1 MAHMSSFLNP
11 CGPLDQLGRKCG
23 QRKTMRRITFRST
36 SSFGRR
42 LAIGSLV
49 QSFMLLKLDWPGMA
63 LAAGQ
68 HIPLIIVQGVGQLW
82 MEVLSLKIPRYS
94 FVVRKPPSEVWIPLV
109 FPVQCLLARASG
121 LEQKH
126 CLVRLVLVG
135 VPSSSRRRLPERQ
148 VPQQRVIPRCQR
160 VEAKIAACPVQ
171 ESHRG
176 RCSSI
181 RWAAHQNRQKR
192 VMGARTAQGLHRVK
206 SAHSEIQAQ
215 FEPRVFVGDL
225 DGWGRSSCIV
235 GRLFVGQ
242 RKPVAS

>member
-1 MAHMSSFLNP
+1 MAHMSSFLNQ
-11 CGPLDQLGRKCG
+11 CGPLGQLGRKCG
-23 QRKTMRRITFRST
+23 QRKMMRRITFRST

-63 LAAGQ
+63 LAAGRP
-68 HIPLIIVQGVGQLW
+68 IPLIIVLGVGQLW

-94 FVVRKPPSEVWIPLV
+94 FVVRKPPLEVWIPLV
-109 FPVQCLLARASG
+109 FPVQCLLARALG

-126 CLVRLVLVG
+126 CIRLELVG
-135 VPSSSRRRLPERQ
+135 VPSSNPRRLPERQ
-148 VPQQRVIPRCQR
+148 VPQQHGIPRCQR

-181 RWAAHQNRQKR
+181 RWADHQNRQKK
-192 VMGARTAQGLHRVK
+192 VMGARIAQSLHRVK
-206 SAHSEIQAQ
+206 SAHSETQAQ
-215 FEPRVFVGDL
+215 LEPGVFVGDL
-225 DGWGRSSCIV
+225 DGWGRSSCIWIV
-235 GRLFVGQ
+235 GR
-242 RKPVAS
+242 